1 MDFLILVPQFLIQV
15 FTIVVA
21 LVIYTKDFSKEDNQS
36 AT

>member
-21 LVIYTKDFSKEDNQS
+21 LVIYDRFFKKR
-36 AT
+36 